1 MTWYYYQVIA
11 DSVIVT
17 HTHTHTHTRTHA
29 YTHTRSAPYTSGLNL
44 SSINVE
50 TDRRGF
56 VPVSD
61 KMEVGAGASIS
72 G

>member
-1 MTWYYYQVIA
+1 ML
-11 DSVIVT
+11 S
-17 HTHTHTHTRTHA
+17 
-29 YTHTRSAPYTSGLNL
+29 RSAPYTAGLNL

-61 KMEVGAGASIS
+61 KMEVSGEHSGVDTKCTFSLHVSDKITAGFEMQHRNA
-72 G
+72 